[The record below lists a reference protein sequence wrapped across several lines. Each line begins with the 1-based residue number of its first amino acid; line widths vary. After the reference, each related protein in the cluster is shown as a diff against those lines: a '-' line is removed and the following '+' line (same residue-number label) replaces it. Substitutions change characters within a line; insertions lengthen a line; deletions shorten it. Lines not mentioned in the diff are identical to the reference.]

1 MIKRENVL
9 NLHNCKSCPSHF
21 LVGSFLFLL
30 LFPFSIH
37 TTVLF
42 ISCWFRSLSL
52 SISHYAFCV
61 YTECNVRARART
73 LIYVDLFAVS
83 IFGWLCR
90 LFEHQKRLFFLLSLI
105 LFLVLFSYML
115 VFSSFASQPL
125 HLMVFLCM

>member
-1 MIKRENVL
+1 MYWIYIIAKVVHLTSWSVL
-9 NLHNCKSCPSHF
+9 SYFCF
-21 LVGSFLFLL
+21 SFLFLSTQ
-30 LFPFSIH
+30 LFCLSLAGF
-37 TTVLF
+37 
-42 ISCWFRSLSL
+42 SLSL

-90 LFEHQKRLFFLLSLI
+90 LFLHQKRLFFLLSLI
-105 LFLVLFSYML
+105 LFLVSFSYML